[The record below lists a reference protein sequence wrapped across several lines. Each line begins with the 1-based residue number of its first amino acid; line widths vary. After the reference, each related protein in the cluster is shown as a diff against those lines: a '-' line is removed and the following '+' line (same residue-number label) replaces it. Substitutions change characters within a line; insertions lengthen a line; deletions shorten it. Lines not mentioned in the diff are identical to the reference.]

1 MRIAAALGW
10 YLTALTA
17 SLGAS
22 TIDVSSESF
31 QQLQSGDTLEFLFS
45 SSSYASYAAQLGISP
60 DPDSIDFMFSSLPIS
75 ASGEFTATVESFT
88 GDGSVLFNGPLSWSS
103 GSIQSAQYM
112 GATSEIVGAVTLS
125 PSQSADIFAN
135 GYADL
140 LLTYS
145 GPTITVGISGYTLP
159 HDLAISLSGSSLSMG
174 AMVYTA
180 TYQSSAS
187 AQTRF
192 TAGPDLGG
200 PLLPAPEPKPFVLF
214 ASGIGFCAFAGV
226 LRRWTR
232 RRASL

>member
-1 MRIAAALGW
+1 MRIVAALGW
-10 YLTALTA
+10 CLTALTA
-17 SLGAS
+17 SLCAS

-45 SSSYASYAAQLGISP
+45 SSNYASYAEQIGISAE
-60 DPDSIDFMFSSLPIS
+60 PDSIGFMFSSLPAR

-88 GDGSVLFNGPLSWSS
+88 GDG
-103 GSIQSAQYM
+103 
-112 GATSEIVGAVTLS
+112 
-125 PSQSADIFAN
+125 
-135 GYADL
+135 YADL
-140 LLTYS
+140 FLTHS

-174 AMVYTA
+174 AMIYTA
-180 TYQSSAS
+180 TYQSAAN

-200 PLLPAPEPKPFVLF
+200 PLLPTPEPKPLVLF
-214 ASGIGFCAFAGV
+214 ASGIGLCAFAGV

>member
-1 MRIAAALGW
+1 M
-10 YLTALTA
+10 
-17 SLGAS
+17 
-22 TIDVSSESF
+22 
-31 QQLQSGDTLEFLFS
+31 
-45 SSSYASYAAQLGISP
+45 
-60 DPDSIDFMFSSLPIS
+60 
-75 ASGEFTATVESFT
+75 
-88 GDGSVLFNGPLSWSS
+88 
-103 GSIQSAQYM
+103 QSAQFM

-125 PSQSADIFAN
+125 PSQAADIFSN

-140 LLTYS
+140 FLTYS

-180 TYQSSAS
+180 TYQSAAN

-200 PLLPAPEPKPFVLF
+200 PLLPAPEPKPLVLF
-214 ASGIGFCAFAGV
+214 ASGIGLCAFAGV

-232 RRASL
+232 RASL